1 MLPEELS
8 NFASQIMKEFP
19 MKRLL
24 IIVDLLDNSRSLL
37 FDKLFLTTGFPG
49 LRYTKC
55 KQVSEILNKKSQ
67 INSKQETPNKS
78 QMYKFQSANLLVSD
92 KILDLGFI
100 WSFLFRISETCLRLV
115 YQQA

>member
-1 MLPEELS
+1 M
-8 NFASQIMKEFP
+8 
-19 MKRLL
+19 LL
-24 IIVDLLDNSRSLL
+24 IIACKYRNQ
-37 FDKLFLTTGFPG
+37 DK
-49 LRYTKC
+49 YTKR

-100 WSFLFRISETCLRLV
+100 WSFLFRIYLV
-115 YQQA
+115 PQVRDCFGFCSRFSIYKISFKNFTSH